1 MSVRS
6 WSASALLSLAAVL
19 GCVTAPSAMA
29 EGNAAAGKT
38 LAYTCLGCHGVEN
51 YKNAYPDYRVPK
63 LVGQHP
69 EYLVVALT
77 AYKTQERSHA
87 TMHSHAASMNDQD
100 MQDVAAYLAGDVIKS
115 SGTKPV
121 GTAPAVVAT
130 CQACHGAD
138 GVGITGIYP
147 TLSGQHPDYIEKAL
161 NDYRSGKRRNAVMGA
176 FAQALKPEDIKAVAH
191 YFSQQRPAL
200 QTLYRPTSRYTA
212 AK

>member
-6 WSASALLSLAAVL
+6 WSASALLSLVAVL
-19 GCVTAPSAMA
+19 GCVAAPVAQA
-29 EGNAAAGKT
+29 AGDAAAGKT
-38 LAYTCLGCHGVEN
+38 LAYTCLGCHGIDN
-51 YKNAYPDYRVPK
+51 YRNAYPDYRVPK
-63 LVGQHP
+63 LAGQHP

-77 AYKTQERSHA
+77 AYKSQERSHA

-100 MQDVAAYLAGDVIKS
+100 MQDVAAYLSGGAIKS
-115 SGTKPV
+115 SGAKPV

-147 TLSGQHPDYIEKAL
+147 TLSGQHADYIEKAL

-176 FAQALKPEDIKAVAH
+176 FAQTLKPEDIKAVAH